1 MGDEYL
7 IGSNEDDVM
16 GLHLVVM
23 MTIHDPVN
31 LIAKCNLFESFYPT
45 VSQLTE
51 EKKGLVEAI

>member
-1 MGDEYL
+1 MNDEYL
-7 IGSNEDDVM
+7 IGSNEDDEM

-51 EKKGLVEAI
+51 EKK